1 MILQQV
7 RLRMTTSTALL
18 RVLLDSRQVGRAPL
32 RLWNSPGI
40 GRVLA
45 RSRVPSSSQG
55 ISRMKLGRTL
65 PILIYFLPAI
75 PWAFLS
81 WFPTVQQFKYMGWLF
96 FPYLGPLVLAIV
108 VLPALFILRSLLVRG
123 NAEGTGSP
131 RPAPRGLLIVFG
143 ILLGTVVSIAWWRL
157 FEHLTLASGYQDFIF
172 GRQPYGSGHYPG
184 TLSSRIEFARGF
196 IISAVAYF
204 GILGGE
210 LAAHWSPEQRV
221 FDWRPG
227 GKRSELILDLWLLWV
242 VLYSVPIMVRGGGYI
257 LAAPQLA
264 TALACILLCFPLT
277 HRAPASRK
285 SAIRDSVV
293 AGIFITLLACLILLP
308 SGFLAF
314 LPLAFTWVGF
324 AWGWISGGLL
334 WRFFQLPGATASAE

>member
-1 MILQQV
+1 
-7 RLRMTTSTALL
+7 
-18 RVLLDSRQVGRAPL
+18 
-32 RLWNSPGI
+32 
-40 GRVLA
+40 
-45 RSRVPSSSQG
+45 
-55 ISRMKLGRTL
+55 MKLGRTL